1 MPEFDTRVGAYG
13 VIVDAGKILLAH
25 WNARGSANW
34 TLPGGGMEAGESA
47 EVAACREILEETGYQ
62 VQLEGLLGV
71 DSQHFPAKPPR
82 RPFHSFRVIY
92 QCRIVGGGLRNE
104 VDGTTDEARWFDL
117 IEVESLTRV
126 SLVDAG
132 LRLWNEKN
140 GNEMAPAT
148 RLSR

>member
-1 MPEFDTRVGAYG
+1 M
-13 VIVDAGKILLAH
+13 IVDAGKILLAH

-34 TLPGGGMEAGESA
+34 TLPGGGLEAGETA

-62 VQLEGLLGV
+62 VRLEDLLGV
-71 DSQHFPAKPPR
+71 DSRHFPAEPPR
-82 RPFHSFRVIY
+82 RRAFHSFRVIY

-104 VDGTTDEARWFDL
+104 VGGTTDEARWFDL
-117 IEVESLTRV
+117 IEVEALTRV

-140 GNEMAPAT
+140 GNEAARAT